1 MAKDPPYEPRS
12 GIRPDIGATVEGQRV
27 RMPPGLPVIFGSFSA
42 TISMQSGAP
51 TFGGAEPAMALF
63 ASAAPPL
70 TTMVCR

>member
-1 MAKDPPYEPRS
+1 M
-12 GIRPDIGATVEGQRV
+12 
-27 RMPPGLPVIFGSFSA
+27 IFGSFSA

-70 TTMVCR
+70 ATMVCR